1 MSEKIFSKDMLVGDI
16 LRIDI
21 RLAPVFMGMGMHCLG
36 CPASQFESVEQA
48 CAVHGQDPDFIVDIL
63 QSNYERFQ
71 QLDAERAKAKETESA
86 SNEASA
92 TPESDSLPTGQES
105 AAE

>member
-1 MSEKIFSKDMLVGDI
+1 MAEQIFTKDMLVGDI

-48 CAVHGQDPDFIVDIL
+48 CMVHGQDPEFIIETL
-63 QSNYERFQ
+63 QTNYERFQ
-71 QLDAERAKAKETESA
+71 ELDAQRAKEEADKEA
-86 SNEASA
+86 GEA
-92 TPESDSLPTGQES
+92 E
-105 AAE
+105 